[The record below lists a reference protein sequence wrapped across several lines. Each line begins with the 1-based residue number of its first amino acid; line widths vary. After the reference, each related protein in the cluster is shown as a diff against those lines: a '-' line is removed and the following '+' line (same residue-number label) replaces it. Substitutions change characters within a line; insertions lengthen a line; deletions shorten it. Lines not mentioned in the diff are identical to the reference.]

1 MTLVPLKC
9 TECGGK
15 VNRETLT
22 CEYCGASFILK
33 DESTVIPR
41 KIISCPECKQ
51 SLPIDSIICLNC
63 GKILT
68 DNEKEIKKLEY
79 FKEQI
84 ELNQWV
90 LKEKL
95 KELPLE
101 KDEYI
106 LNFYGYGNLLWV
118 VTDKRLLIF
127 EKRKKRVEEIKY
139 DEIVRFYDFKPY
151 VKRGFFMNSFIMDIN
166 IETFKGMIAWLH
178 IELPVSDFLSP
189 QFYEQQATMVQN
201 LYISSVGAFLASEG
215 KTKIPEVILYRLKLK
230 K

>member
-15 VNRETLT
+15 VNGETLT

-41 KIISCPECKQ
+41 KTISCPECKQ
-51 SLPIDSIICLNC
+51 SLPINSIICLNC

-68 DNEKEIKKLEY
+68 NNEKEIKKLEY
-79 FKEQI
+79 FKTQL
-84 ELNQWV
+84 ELNQRV
-90 LKEKL
+90 LRETL
-95 KELPLE
+95 KELPLDE
-101 KDEYI
+101 DEYI
-106 LNFYGYGNLLWV
+106 MNFYGYRNLLWV

-127 EKRKKRVEEIKY
+127 EKKKKGVEEIKY

-151 VKRGFFMNSFIMDIN
+151 VKQGFFMNSFIMDIS
-166 IETFKGMIAWLH
+166 IETFKGMITWLH
-178 IELPVSDFLSP
+178 IEQPVSDLLSP

-201 LYISSVGAFLASEG
+201 LYISSVSAFLASEG